1 MVSRRSRLVGTTRI
15 TNDEF
20 SLDASMTNLIP
31 DTRPL
36 SPTARVHVSGICG
49 TGTGALASLL
59 STMGIRVRGSDDH
72 VYPPMST
79 FLAER
84 AVSILEGYRAE
95 HLADRPDWVVIGNA
109 LSRDNPECRHARDL
123 KRQL

>member
-1 MVSRRSRLVGTTRI
+1 MMDPTT
-15 TNDEF
+15 
-20 SLDASMTNLIP
+20 
-31 DTRPL
+31 DTPAI

-59 STMGIRVRGSDDH
+59 NAMGMQVRGSDDH

-84 AVSILEGYRAE
+84 AIPILKGYRAE
-95 HLADRPDWVVIGNA
+95 HLTDRPDWVVIGNA
-109 LSRDNPECRHARDL
+109 LSRDNPEAVAAEAMGLAITSFPAALAQWVLPGRSPVV
-123 KRQL
+123 